1 MQNVPKNK
9 SEYLPILVTII
20 LPTYTERD
28 VDSYASF
35 INVITK
41 KKNLCSVFFAEISF
55 PIK

>member
-9 SEYLPILVTII
+9 SEYLPILVAII
-20 LPTYTERD
+20 VPTYTTRD

-41 KKNLCSVFFAEISF
+41 KKNLYSVFFLQKF
-55 PIK
+55 LLQ